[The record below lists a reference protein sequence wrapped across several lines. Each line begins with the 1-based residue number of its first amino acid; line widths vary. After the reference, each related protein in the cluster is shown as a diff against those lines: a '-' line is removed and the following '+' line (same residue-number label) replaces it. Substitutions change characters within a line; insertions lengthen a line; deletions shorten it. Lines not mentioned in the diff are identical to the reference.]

1 MRKPRTHFEQI
12 SVEFAK
18 KAVARHVSQKAN
30 PGIAALVGKPIST
43 KTEPYRPLA
52 RITSIT
58 RIEPTRRA
66 RAVRV
71 ATPIK
76 DA

>member
-12 SVEFAK
+12 SVEFARQ
-18 KAVARHVSQKAN
+18 AVARHVSQKAN
-30 PGIAALVGKPIST
+30 PGIAALVGKPISANT
-43 KTEPYRPLA
+43 GPYRPLA
-52 RITSIT
+52 RITST
-58 RIEPTRRA
+58 ARVEPTRPA